1 MYKIYYSLVM
11 LYYREKIILSLLEE
25 FNGSLGKTQLQKY
38 LFLFTRMQQEPSYDF
53 IPYNYGCFSF
63 QANKDLE
70 HLQNDKLIV
79 DNDGWKI
86 TPAKKSY
93 KDTLNDE
100 DRKILFK
107 IRKEYKDLSTNSL
120 VKKVYL
126 DYPYYTIFSTIKDE
140 VLSKDEQDDIN
151 KIIDKNYNLS
161 DTSTTLFTIG
171 YEGISFETYLN
182 KLIENNIKVLIDV
195 RKNPFSHKY
204 GFSKNTLASVVTKLN
219 IKYVHIPELGII
231 SEKRQ
236 KLETLEDYKI
246 LFDEYEKTLPNK
258 HAYLQKILN
267 YVNEYG
273 RVALTCFEKN
283 VEMCHRTRIKEY
295 ILNNLQNDLNVVEL

>member
-1 MYKIYYSLVM
+1 M

-25 FNGSLGKTQLQKY
+25 FDNLLGKTQLQKY
-38 LFLFTRMQQEPSYDF
+38 LFLFTRMQKEPSYDF

-70 HLQNDKLIV
+70 HLKNDKLVI
-79 DNDGWKI
+79 DNDGWNLNSSNKR
-86 TPAKKSY
+86 Y
-93 KDTLNDE
+93 KDLLNDE

-107 IRKEYKDLSTNSL
+107 IRRDYKNISTNNL

-140 VLSKDEQDDIN
+140 ILSKAEQDNIS
-151 KIIDKNYNLS
+151 KIIEKNYNLN

-171 YEGISFETYLN
+171 YEGISFETYIN
-182 KLIENNIKVLIDV
+182 RLIENNVKVLIDV

-204 GFSKNTLASVVTKLN
+204 GFSKNTLESVVTKIG

-236 KLETLEDYKI
+236 KLETLEDYRV
-246 LFDEYEKTLPNK
+246 LFDEYEKTLPQK
-258 HAYLQKILN
+258 QEYLQKILN
-267 YVNEYG
+267 YINGYG

-283 VEMCHRTRIKEY
+283 VEMCHRTRIKDY
-295 ILNNLQNDLNVVEL
+295 IIKNLQSDLNIVEL